1 MRTVKFPSGD
11 PSGTVSSQARSSD
24 GLTCWYSIFLTQT
37 TFTLLRSTSLSLSL
51 SLHPFLFMSLIESAP
66 LREWGTRYDSLSTS
80 PSPST
85 TSSLSRNPPTT
96 ICTSTST
103 ANSSLVVSVP
113 VPPAKFHAQGD
124 NVSHEAS
131 VFVGRYPH
139 PSILTFVH
147 ALIIPFSVSPQM
159 LTTQS

>member
-11 PSGTVSSQARSSD
+11 PSGTVSGQVSSSD

-37 TFTLLRSTSLSLSL
+37 TFAFLRSTSFFLSFFSSL
-51 SLHPFLFMSLIESAP
+51 PFLFMSLIETVP

-80 PSPST
+80 PSPPT

-96 ICTSTST
+96 ICTTTST

-113 VPPAKFHAQGD
+113 VPPANFHVQGD
-124 NVSHEAS
+124 NVTHEAS

-139 PSILTFVH
+139 VPFLPSF
-147 ALIIPFSVSPQM
+147 M
-159 LTTQS
+159 L